1 MWCVPRPFPK
11 TLPVQ
16 FLTLCC
22 RYVKAVQQ
30 SCVQQTPEGFPGI
43 ILGDVLFRTHVV
55 MFDLTLFPLTI
66 LLGIAKQNPNY
77 RLPSQMQ
84 PSGAPPAPT
93 TISKVL
99 PPNYQSYKA
108 PIARSRVPL
117 RNFQDSQVTLV
128 ACSNCYTFPLKSRR
142 PSFLT
147 PLAAQFFVNVS
158 VGTPPQELEVVFDT
172 GSSMFGV
179 FAACEPGLPP
189 TVDHTQLHC
198 CCV

>member
-1 MWCVPRPFPK
+1 LKESFFVDLDGTEYEIPYDVWCVPRPVPK
-11 TLPVQ
+11 TFSVQ

-99 PPNYQSYKA
+99 PPNYQSY
-108 PIARSRVPL
+108 I
-117 RNFQDSQVTLV
+117 
-128 ACSNCYTFPLKSRR
+128 
-142 PSFLT
+142 
-147 PLAAQFFVNVS
+147 
-158 VGTPPQELEVVFDT
+158 PP
-172 GSSMFGV
+172 
-179 FAACEPGLPP
+179 
-189 TVDHTQLHC
+189 
-198 CCV
+198 

>member
-1 MWCVPRPFPK
+1 MQP
-11 TLPVQ
+11 
-16 FLTLCC
+16 
-22 RYVKAVQQ
+22 
-30 SCVQQTPEGFPGI
+30 TPEGFPGI

-117 RNFQDSQVTLV
+117 RNFQDSQVRLV
-128 ACSNCYTFPLKSRR
+128 ARTKCYTFANCYTFPLKNV
-142 PSFLT
+142 PH

-179 FAACEPGLPP
+179 FAACEPGMPS
-189 TVDHTQLHC
+189 TVARAQLHC
-198 CCV
+198 CRV

>member
-1 MWCVPRPFPK
+1 MARVR
-11 TLPVQ
+11 
-16 FLTLCC
+16 
-22 RYVKAVQQ
+22 
-30 SCVQQTPEGFPGI
+30 
-43 ILGDVLFRTHVV
+43 
-55 MFDLTLFPLTI
+55 
-66 LLGIAKQNPNY
+66 
-77 RLPSQMQ
+77 
-84 PSGAPPAPT
+84 
-93 TISKVL
+93 
-99 PPNYQSYKA
+99 YKA

-189 TVDHTQLHC
+189 TLDHTQLHC
-198 CCV
+198 CCVRVLACARADAFHWQARRCPWTARAYSAACALQSTGSVTPRKAAPPSSFTWWWSQRSFLSAL